1 MTKDLSQLLF
11 SEQVVQQAVRISF
24 FENSFSKKL
33 DKLFLKILSYFLKR
47 TTSVATSRFYLT
59 RSK

>member
-1 MTKDLSQLLF
+1 M
-11 SEQVVQQAVRISF
+11 VQQAVRISF
-24 FENSFSKKL
+24 FKNSFSKKWE
-33 DKLFLKILSYFLKR
+33 KLFLKILSYFLKR